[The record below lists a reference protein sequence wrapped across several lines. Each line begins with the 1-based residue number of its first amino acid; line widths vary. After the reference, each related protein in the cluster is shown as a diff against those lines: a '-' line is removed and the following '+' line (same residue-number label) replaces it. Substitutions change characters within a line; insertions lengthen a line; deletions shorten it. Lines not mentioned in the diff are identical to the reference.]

1 MRSAGF
7 LPSPVRTDFGPSRL
21 RSLTWIRCWNL
32 PFLLLPVPRLVGS
45 AASRCRSR
53 RSTASHRLRPD
64 RPSLRCTVEPASQ
77 DCSTR
82 VVSVVAFD
90 ARNLLVQ
97 EDRID
102 CGALGRSMLSGSIVD
117 LERARRDLARLI
129 RRCERRRAMA
139 ISRLRGKAIPSSAAS
154 TASTVPPRICG
165 PDVSAA
171 CCRAGAA
178 GWAFDASAPAPV
190 MVPSRCARSTRA
202 WLRPPWSRRRPRG
215 VGSGEDAASD
225 AHPLC
230 ALPVPA
236 VGVCRRRRRP
246 RWPADGAIR
255 SSRLAACD
263 CQMHQLMQLPRVA
276 AAASHHQ
283 RSTRRCSCPSHAP
296 AHWRVESCALMHRT
310 SSASSLFVDGLPQRR
325 PSDCF
330 PVLRCVQ
337 GRASRGAAGPGGDR
351 ACYLEGA
358 PRHRGSGP
366 AAAQAGKVAP
376 GPVTCCCEAGP
387 CGHALQRRLTH
398 GRVGCEVIA
407 PALAPR
413 KPGERHAVEL
423 GSPPGPI

>member
-1 MRSAGF
+1 MARGYGRAPVDLAFRSVQGH
-7 LPSPVRTDFGPSRL
+7 
-21 RSLTWIRCWNL
+21 C
-32 PFLLLPVPRLVGS
+32 GS
-45 AASRCRSR
+45 AWERIVVPLGASSCSVRAVSAAYRAVAGSRWTPPDGRASPCRDPPRRCRCVR
-53 RSTASHRLRPD
+53 RR
-64 RPSLRCTVEPASQ
+64 TVEPASQ

-82 VVSVVAFD
+82 VVSVVALD

-190 MVPSRCARSTRA
+190 MIPSRCARSTRA

-215 VGSGEDAASD
+215 VGSGEDAASG

-246 RWPADGAIR
+246 RWPAEWRDSLQPPGGVRLRNASIDAITAGR
-255 SSRLAACD
+255 SGGFAPPAVDASLFLSFARTCVLARRIVRSDASD
-263 CQMHQLMQLPRVA
+263 LLSQLPVR
-276 AAASHHQ
+276 
-283 RSTRRCSCPSHAP
+283 
-296 AHWRVESCALMHRT
+296 
-310 SSASSLFVDGLPQRR
+310 RR
-325 PSDCF
+325 PS
-330 PVLRCVQ
+330 
-337 GRASRGAAGPGGDR
+337 GKAA
-351 ACYLEGA
+351 
-358 PRHRGSGP
+358 
-366 AAAQAGKVAP
+366 
-376 GPVTCCCEAGP
+376 
-387 CGHALQRRLTH
+387 
-398 GRVGCEVIA
+398 I
-407 PALAPR
+407 
-413 KPGERHAVEL
+413 
-423 GSPPGPI
+423 